1 MLGFL
6 QNSSNGIKAPL
17 NFSVKNNIDYLE
29 KVFTTEINH
38 KERTHELTFEICEI
52 HVFFLIRNWFIR
64 NEYYTGRKI
73 KKL

>member
-1 MLGFL
+1 MSTNSTEIFFRRSFPPSITLTGELLRISFHFPSL
-6 QNSSNGIKAPL
+6 VSVNSSA
-17 NFSVKNNIDYLE
+17 V
-29 KVFTTEINH
+29 
-38 KERTHELTFEICEI
+38 